1 MADIEIQRVHD
12 LGLKAAR
19 VAADRMAEH
28 LGRKFDLK
36 GDWEGNVLKF
46 QRPGVSGSLCVSDKD
61 VRLSV
66 ALGFLLKAMKGSI
79 ENAIVHELDALFVAR
94 AQPSPRPSTVESRP
108 QRGPRGEGA
117 KGKKGSAPPKKGG

>member
-19 VAADRMAEH
+19 AAADRMAEH

-46 QRPGVSGSLCVSDKD
+46 QRPGVSGSLSVSDKD

-79 ENAIVHELDALFVAR
+79 ENAIVHELDALFAAKSTPASTKPAKPVGKR
-94 AQPSPRPSTVESRP
+94 AP
-108 QRGPRGEGA
+108 
-117 KGKKGSAPPKKGG
+117 APPKKDG

>member
-1 MADIEIQRVHD
+1 VADIEIQRAHD

-19 VAADRMAEH
+19 AAADRMAEH

-36 GDWEGNVLKF
+36 GDWEGNVLTF
-46 QRPGVSGSLCVSDKD
+46 QRPGVSGSLSVSDED

-79 ENAIVHELDALFVAR
+79 ENAIVHELDALFA
-94 AQPSPRPSTVESRP
+94 AKGTPSRKA
-108 QRGPRGEGA
+108 EGA
-117 KGKKGSAPPKKGG
+117 KGKKAPPPPKKGA